1 MQPDTLKR
9 LFREQ
14 LKAFRL
20 AAGLSQTDLAK
31 KIKAH
36 QPYVAALESGDRSP
50 TLETIAKLA
59 VALGVSPRELIPE

>member
-1 MQPDTLKR
+1 MQPETLKR

-14 LKAFRL
+14 LKSFRL

-31 KIKAH
+31 KIKAQ

-50 TLETIAKLA
+50 TLDTIAKLSS
-59 VALGVSPRELIPE
+59 ALDVSPRELMPE